1 VDSGGGVLTE
11 FFSRGLGFRG
21 GVYQSLR
28 NDAERFPLVVDSD
41 MDKVGTFVPGT
52 VQEIFF
58 RDRLKDTPVD
68 VIVIATQWRAKDIVH
83 EIRECGILFD
93 EIMLESDGRLVDYFR
108 EPRPYNADD

>member
-1 VDSGGGVLTE
+1 MRGRSG
-11 FFSRGLGFRG
+11 R
-21 GVYQSLR
+21 QSEMR
-28 NDAERFPLVVDSD
+28 NIDRVVDSD

-93 EIMLESDGRLVDYFR
+93 EIMLESDGRLVDFFR